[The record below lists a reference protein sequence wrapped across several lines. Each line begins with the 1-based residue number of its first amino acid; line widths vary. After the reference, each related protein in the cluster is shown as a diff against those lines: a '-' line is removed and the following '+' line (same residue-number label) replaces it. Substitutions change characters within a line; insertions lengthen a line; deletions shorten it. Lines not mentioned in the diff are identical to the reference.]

1 MSKKQIF
8 ELLKN
13 ESLTYDELSLLIKD
27 DNLKRDLDLLVDES
41 LIIKSNKTGK
51 YKATKKKRITI
62 YEYTLSEEKI
72 LELLADSSK
81 SVYYLEKMCGASHDE
96 TLMLLE
102 NMCQEKKI
110 YKVRTEFD
118 IEYGIPF
125 DAEIKIGKTGNGVV
139 FINDKKYYVNNIEKY
154 NIFTGDIVR
163 VVITDVCDA
172 TLVDIIKHIYDYS
185 IGVIKHIKKKTKNG
199 IVERYIFHST
209 MVNMPLEV
217 KLNSDDVYNIPE
229 DSIVKCDVK
238 YDDYIISLS
247 NFKVVGN
254 VNDPTADI
262 TKIALE
268 YGFNLEFD
276 DDVKE
281 EVKSI
286 PQEVLANEIK
296 GRVDFRDQN
305 VITIDGD
312 DSKDFDDAV
321 FLKMLD
327 NGNYKLYVHI
337 ADVSHY
343 VKWKSPLDKEALKRG
358 TSVYL
363 ADRVIPMLPHE
374 LSNGI
379 CSLNEDVD
387 RLTLSCI
394 MEINN
399 KGNLVNY
406 DICESVIHSH
416 HRMTYNKV
424 NKILNGDKELIDE
437 YNDIYDML
445 LNMRKLSDIIRS
457 LRDKK
462 GGIEFDTVEYSFKL
476 DDTGKPVEII
486 KRDRDVAEKLIEDF
500 MLKANETV
508 AYHMNIS
515 GLPIIYRIHE
525 KPDQEKLH
533 NTFKEIASMN
543 VDIKNLKNDIHPK
556 EIQDVLNKI
565 KDNPNKDIISNML
578 LRSMMKAKYSNENIG
593 HYGLALNYYC
603 HFTSPIRRY
612 PDLMTHRMIKELFI
626 HPNDSFE
633 KEIKYYNSIMLEIAM
648 KNSSSERRS
657 VDCERSVNDMLYAY
671 YMEDKIRNE
680 YEGVITSITSFGMF
694 IELPLG
700 IEGLFLF
707 RNANKYYYVDDKNNA
722 CETNDKI
729 YHLGDKVKII
739 VDMAS
744 REERCIY
751 FTLKDDINT
760 RRRYEGYLYK

>member
-1 MSKKQIF
+1 MSKKQIL

-13 ESLTYDELSLLIKD
+13 ESLTYDELSLFIKD

-51 YKATKKKRITI
+51 YKTTKKKRIEVN
-62 YEYTLSEEKI
+62 EYSLSEDKVLNLLANYSESLYYISKECGSSQDETKI
-72 LELLADSSK
+72 L
-81 SVYYLEKMCGASHDE
+81 LERMVE
-96 TLMLLE
+96 
-102 NMCQEKKI
+102 EKKI
-110 YKVRTEFD
+110 YKIQNEYAV
-118 IEYGIPF
+118 EYGVAY
-125 DAEIKIGKTGNGVV
+125 DVEIKVGRTGLGIV
-139 FINDKKYYVNNIEKY
+139 FINDKKYTIDDVDRY
-154 NIFTGDIVR
+154 NVFTGDIVR
-163 VVITDVCDA
+163 VVPSRFDYAILIEV
-172 TLVDIIKHIYDYS
+172 VNHIYDYS
-185 IGVIKHIKKKTKNG
+185 IGVIKHTKKKTKNG
-199 IVERYIFHST
+199 LVDRYIFHST
-209 MVNMPLEV
+209 MINMPIEV

-238 YDDYIISLS
+238 YDDYFILLS

-281 EVKSI
+281 EVKEI
-286 PQEVLANEIK
+286 PQTVLDNEIK

-343 VKWKSPLDKEALKRG
+343 VRWKTPLDKEALKRG

-387 RLTLSCI
+387 RLCLSCI

-406 DICESVIHSH
+406 DIVESVIHSH

-424 NKILNGDKELIDE
+424 NKIFNGDKELIEE

-445 LNMRKLSDIIRS
+445 INMRKLSDIIRN

-476 DDTGKPVEII
+476 DEEGKPIEII
-486 KRDRDVAEKLIEDF
+486 KRDRDIAEKLIEDF

-543 VDIKNLKNDIHPK
+543 VDVKNLKNDIHPK

-626 HPNDSFE
+626 HPKDTFE

-671 YMEDKIRNE
+671 YMEDKVRNE

-722 CETNDKI
+722 CETNDKV

-751 FTLKDDINT
+751 FSLKDDINT
-760 RRRYEGYLYK
+760 RRRFILD

>member
-1 MSKKQIF
+1 MSKKQIL

-13 ESLTYDELSLLIKD
+13 ESLTYDELSLFVSD
-27 DNLKRDLDLLVDES
+27 GNLKSDLDSLEKDSLVS
-41 LIIKSNKTGK
+41 KSSKTGK
-51 YKATKKKRITI
+51 YKAVRKKDVKVV
-62 YEYTLSEEKI
+62 EYNLSKEKVLEI
-72 LELLADSSK
+72 LESS
-81 SVYYLEKMCGASHDE
+81 SRSLNYISRECGASHND
-96 TLMLLE
+96 TKLFLE
-102 NMCQEKKI
+102 KMVEDKEI
-110 YKVRTEFD
+110 YKVQNEYNT
-118 IEYGIPF
+118 EYGI
-125 DAEIKIGKTGNGVV
+125 AYETEIKVTKTGYGVV
-139 FINDKKYYVNNIEKY
+139 IINDKKYTVNGVDY
-154 NIFTGDIVR
+154 YHIFTGDIVR
-163 VVITDVCDA
+163 VVPTKDEYAI
-172 TLVDIIKHIYDYS
+172 LVEVVSHAYDYSVGIIKHT
-185 IGVIKHIKKKTKNG
+185 KKKTKNG
-199 IVERYIFHST
+199 IVDRYTFHST
-209 MVNMPLEV
+209 MINMPMDI

-229 DSIVKCDVK
+229 DSIVRVHVT
-238 YDDYIISLS
+238 YNDYVISLS
-247 NFKVVGN
+247 NFEVVGN
-254 VNDPTADI
+254 LNDPTADI

-276 DDVKE
+276 EDVKA
-281 EVKSI
+281 EVKEI
-286 PQEVLANEIK
+286 PQEVLKWEYN
-296 GRVDFRDQN
+296 GRRDFRNHN

-321 FLKMLD
+321 YLEVLD
-327 NGNYKLYVHI
+327 NGNYLLYVHI

-343 VKWKSPLDKEALKRG
+343 VKFKAPLDKEALKRG

-387 RLTLSCI
+387 RLCLSCI
-394 MEINN
+394 MEITP
-399 KGNLVNY
+399 KGNLSNY
-406 DICESVIHSH
+406 EICESVIHSH

-424 NKILNGDKELIDE
+424 NKILSGDKDLIEE

-445 LNMRKLSDIIRS
+445 IKMKKLSDIIRE
-457 LRDKK
+457 LREKK

-476 DDTGKPVEII
+476 NEEGKPTEII
-486 KRDRDVAEKLIEDF
+486 KRDRDQAEKLIEDF

-543 VDIKNLKNDIHPK
+543 VEVKNLKNDIHPK
-556 EIQDVLNKI
+556 EIQEVLSKI

-626 HPNDSFE
+626 HPNDAYE

-657 VDCERSVNDMLYAY
+657 VDCERAVNDMLYAY
-671 YMEDKIRNE
+671 YMEDKIKNE

-707 RNANKYYYVDDKNNA
+707 RNANKYYYVDDKANT
-722 CETNDKI
+722 CETSDHV
-729 YHLGDKVKII
+729 YHLGDKVRII

-744 REERCIY
+744 REERAIY

-760 RRRYEGYLYK
+760 RRRYEGYMYK